1 MHFTQTGA
9 IRSSLITIA
18 AIVILLAF
26 AFSQLPKGFSNDLSR
41 IGQGA
46 NVAVLLHNKES
57 VQGLDFMDLVSKV
70 RADYD
75 KNIEFLVVDVNSQEG
90 RSFMQQQQI
99 KQTGLALFAP
109 DGKRLGILNAIN
121 NEKALR
127 AALKNYF
134 MLH

>member
-57 VQGLDFMDLVSKV
+57 VQSLDFMDLVSKV

-99 KQTGLALFAP
+99 KQPGLALFAP